1 MANETETKNF
11 GDHCLNAHSNNIFLC
26 PEKILKDKSN
36 KITRFLNEKISKH
49 ACCKSKK
56 NGVDK
61 GKRKKVTKK
70 EKKTKKKKKEVKVKK
85 KLL

>member
-61 GKRKKVTKK
+61 GKRKKVTDIRQEACGMKN
-70 EKKTKKKKKEVKVKK
+70 EAGNVG
-85 KLL
+85 